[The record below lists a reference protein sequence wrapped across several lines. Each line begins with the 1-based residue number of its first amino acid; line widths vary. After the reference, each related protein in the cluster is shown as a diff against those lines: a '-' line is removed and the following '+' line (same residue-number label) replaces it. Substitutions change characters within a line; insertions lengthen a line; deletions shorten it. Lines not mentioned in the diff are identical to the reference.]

1 MVETRQKRTNR
12 STPCT
17 VRDGYFRPLHGL
29 VRLGQTR
36 RESGDSKRPV
46 AAGCLQ
52 PFPESG
58 YIMQGI
64 MEVTVTVDN
73 PIVDYIGDYSS
84 IQIVN
89 LRTDS
94 FGEATIQLVLTPGAN
109 GDGVVD
115 FVTALLEKSNVN
127 HYSYSAK
134 PGVEWTPD
142 WEAIYPAT
150 AQRLLDEEDDHDFD
164 PIDSFNAD
172 EFDELDE
179 YGYAYAGYL
188 PVV

>member
-1 MVETRQKRTNR
+1 M
-12 STPCT
+12 
-17 VRDGYFRPLHGL
+17 GL
-29 VRLGQTR
+29 SDLFGQYK
-36 RESGDSKRPV
+36 RESGESKRPV
-46 AAGCLQ
+46 AAGYLQ

-73 PIVDYIGDYSS
+73 PIVDHIGDYSS

-115 FVTALLEKSNVN
+115 FVTALLEKSNVK

-134 PGVEWTPD
+134 PGVDWSPD
-142 WEAIYPAT
+142 WEAVYPASVF
-150 AQRLLDEEDDHDFD
+150 LDDDDEDDFD
-164 PIDSFNAD
+164 VIDKLDDND
-172 EFDELDE
+172 EFDEADE
-179 YGYAYAGYL
+179 YGYSYAGYL
-188 PVV
+188 PV